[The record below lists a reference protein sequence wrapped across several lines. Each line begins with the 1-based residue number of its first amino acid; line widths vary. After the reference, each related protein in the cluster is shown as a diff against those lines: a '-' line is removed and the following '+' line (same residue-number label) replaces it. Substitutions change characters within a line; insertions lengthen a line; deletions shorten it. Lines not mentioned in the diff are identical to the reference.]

1 MDATLI
7 ANLNNVIAKNEFLLS
22 QREKANLYYEPDS
35 PLNRA
40 QKMSDSLRMR
50 QQRKPM
56 VLEYYKTPDQ
66 IESIE
71 MYINPDNMQF
81 SANKVNNK
89 TYTRGGIFYHHWGD
103 DLPILQ
109 ISGNVGLAQM
119 KGIEQLEK
127 IYAYSGVLLRYQN
140 AGIDVV
146 NNGNQEDYE
155 VIDFNSPYGPLEYV
169 TSTNLDSDRISSIQ
183 SNSINTANNKYANY
197 SYSTSDLK
205 DVDIANYIISNFSY
219 ASQLNSD
226 NVMIN
231 KVYLKLIE
239 YQEKQIQSNG
249 YCDFN
254 NLYQYSLSVCT
265 TAFNKYAKEI
275 QVNLAFDLAN
285 SLNSN
290 SNNIITNTTSNSYTD
305 ISNSKSKKITEQLTA
320 VQNYNNNVKIS
331 REEILPGIADITD
344 ELTDQWRPRLIFIYF
359 EDRVYIGHFDNFN
372 YQRQASTPIITYSM
386 KFTITRQILM
396 TSTSENRKKPTTTQ
410 PVTKVDM
417 EAAVDTS
424 KEDFAKILEQI
435 KAEASKGS
443 IETAT
448 RYILQIKGEW
458 RYEDDSMRLDDNG
471 QSGLSNSK
479 HSEYKNMID
488 QIHEAAKYNGSY
500 LISLPNPL
508 LDNVMYNADIYLEY
522 FDYCLEKGHTFV
534 KTIINAEC
542 RRIRKAVDAEYKK
555 WNNQRKE
562 QVEGWIV
569 KIYKAIDGAKY
580 NHYDLNYVIKLLK
593 LSV

>member
-22 QREKANLYYEPDS
+22 QREKAKLYYEPDS

-56 VLEYYKTPDQ
+56 VLEYHKTPDE
-66 IESIE
+66 IETIE

-81 SANKVNNK
+81 SASKVNNK

-103 DLPILQ
+103 DMPTLQ

-155 VIDFNSPYGPLEYV
+155 VIDYNSPYGPLEYV
-169 TSTNLDSDRISSIQ
+169 TSTVLDSENIKSIQ
-183 SNSINTANNKYANY
+183 SNSKKQANNKYLNY
-197 SYSTSDLK
+197 NYSTSDLK
-205 DVDIANYIISNFSY
+205 NVDISNYLIDNFSD
-219 ASQLNSD
+219 ASKLNSD
-226 NVMIN
+226 NVSIN
-231 KVYLKLIE
+231 EVYLKLIE
-239 YQEKQIQSNG
+239 YQEKQINING

-254 NLYQYSLSVCT
+254 NLYQQSLSICSSY
-265 TAFNKYAKEI
+265 FNNYNKELRT
-275 QVNLAFDLAN
+275 NLAFDLAN
-285 SLNSN
+285 SLNTN
-290 SNNIITNTTSNSYTD
+290 SNNVLNNTTSNSYKE
-305 ISNSKSKKITEQLTA
+305 ISNFKSEIMTKQLTA
-320 VQNYNNNVKIS
+320 VQNYNNNVKIT

-344 ELTDQWRPRLIFIYF
+344 EITDEWRPRLIFIYF

-372 YQRQASTPIITYSM
+372 YQRQASTPVITYTM

-396 TSTSENRKKPTTTQ
+396 TSTSPNREKPIKNQTA
-410 PVTKVDM
+410 TKVDM
-417 EAAVDTS
+417 ETPIDTS
-424 KEDFAKILEQI
+424 QNDFNKILEQI
-435 KAEASKGS
+435 KKEAEQGS
-443 IETAT
+443 IETA
-448 RYILQIKGEW
+448 RKYILQIKGEW
-458 RYEDDSMRLDDNG
+458 RYEDDSFRLEDNG
-471 QSGLSNSK
+471 LDGLSSNK

-488 QIHEAAKYNGSY
+488 QIHQAATYNGIC
-500 LISLPNPL
+500 LIPLPNPL
-508 LDNVMYNADIYLEY
+508 LDNVMYNANVYLQY
-522 FDYCLEKGHTFV
+522 FTYCLDNNLSFV
-534 KTIINAEC
+534 KTIINNEC
-542 RRIRKAVDAEYKK
+542 KRIRKAVDTEYKT
-555 WNNQRKE
+555 WNKQRKE
-562 QVEGWIV
+562 QVEGWIIKV
-569 KIYKAIDGAKY
+569 YKAIDGAKY